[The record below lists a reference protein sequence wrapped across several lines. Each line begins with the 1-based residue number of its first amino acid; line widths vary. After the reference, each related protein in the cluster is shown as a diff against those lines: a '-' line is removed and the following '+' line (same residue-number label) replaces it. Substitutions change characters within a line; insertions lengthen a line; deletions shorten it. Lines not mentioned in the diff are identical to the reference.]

1 MPSITTRIWVRR
13 AYEDPTTNDGQ
24 RLLVDRIWPRGISRE
39 ALRIEEWVRDSA
51 PSDDLRRW
59 FDHDPRRWEG
69 FVERYEAELTSRPDV
84 VEALVE
90 RARSGRVTLVYGAGD
105 ERHNNAV
112 ALGHFLAARID

>member
-13 AYEDPTTNDGQ
+13 AYEDPTANDGQ
-24 RLLVDRIWPRGISRE
+24 RLLVDRIWPRGVSRE
-39 ALRIEEWVRDSA
+39 ALRIEEWVKDSA

-59 FDHDPRRWEG
+59 FDHDPRRWKG

-90 RARSGRVTLVYGAGD
+90 RAQRGRVTLVYAASD